1 MFDNRVTVRHDLSAG
16 EFDLCH
22 ACRAP
27 LSVEDRQSEH
37 YAAGISCPHC
47 WDTLSEKT
55 RAGAR
60 ERQKQIELAR
70 QRNQPHPIGRDRGSR
85 NADSRRPASTPSIE
99 GSNEVARLIYVM
111 DPMCSWCWGFA
122 PVLQGLAEQAAEHG
136 VPLVLRVG
144 GLRREQVAMDEAG
157 RSRTLSYWQA
167 VHAATGQSFD
177 FDTGLPAGLIYD
189 TEPACRALVAA
200 RGLDESRVWPLSLL
214 IQRAFYQQARDVR
227 KAALLVELAERP
239 GSPRSASPKAMTTR
253 PPRPKRQRIS
263 AGSRILVSPG
273 SRPCS
278 PSTRASWPCSPMA
291 ISL

>member
-1 MFDNRVTVRHDLSAG
+1 
-16 EFDLCH
+16 
-22 ACRAP
+22 
-27 LSVEDRQSEH
+27 
-37 YAAGISCPHC
+37 
-47 WDTLSEKT
+47 
-55 RAGAR
+55 
-60 ERQKQIELAR
+60 
-70 QRNQPHPIGRDRGSR
+70 
-85 NADSRRPASTPSIE
+85 
-99 GSNEVARLIYVM
+99 VARLIYVM

-214 IQRAFYQQARDVR
+214 IQQAFYQQGPR
-227 KAALLVELAERP
+227 RP
-239 GSPRSASPKAMTTR
+239 GSPASASPSAMTTR

-291 ISL
+291 TSL